1 MQLQDKNIL
10 LGVTGGIAAYKAVE
24 LLRLLKK
31 AGADV
36 TVIMTD
42 SAQKFVGKTTF
53 EVLSENP
60 VLSDLFFDTES
71 SVKHIDLA
79 TRADAVI
86 IAPATANSI
95 AKLAHGIA
103 DDALSTTLL
112 AVSCP
117 VMICPS
123 MNTDMYQN
131 IRVQRN
137 LDILEKDGW
146 HILDPDS
153 GVLACKTVGA
163 GRLPEPWF
171 IFNRIEAMLTKKD
184 LSGKKI
190 LVSAGPTIEAIDPV
204 RFVSNHSSGKMGYAI
219 AKAAE
224 KRGAQVILVSGPV
237 SLESPVGVERISVQT
252 CEEMA
257 DQMLANLE
265 PADIIIKVAAV
276 ADYKPIDPKTS
287 KIKKKDTNKDIVI
300 SMTENIDIVK
310 LIGQKKTKDQFL
322 VGFAAETDDL
332 EKNALVKIKKKNLD
346 MIAANLVGSSD
357 SGFKADTN
365 KVKLFFKDGSSFD
378 IPLMDKNDVA
388 NILIDRI
395 MDQIMDRI
403 MDRVLEKIEK

>member
-1 MQLQDKNIL
+1 MELQNKNIL
-10 LGVTGGIAAYKAVE
+10 LGVTGGIAAYKTVE

-31 AGADV
+31 AGANV
-36 TVIMTD
+36 NVIMTD

-86 IAPATANSI
+86 VAPATANI
-95 AKLAHGIA
+95 LAKFAHGIA
-103 DDALSTTLL
+103 DDALSTTML
-112 AVSCP
+112 AVTCP
-117 VMICPS
+117 VIVCPS
-123 MNTDMYQN
+123 MNTNMYQN

-153 GVLACKTVGA
+153 GALACKTVGA
-163 GRLPEPWF
+163 GRLPDPWF
-171 IFNRIEAMLTKKD
+171 IFDRALAMLTKKD

-190 LVSAGPTIEAIDPV
+190 LISAGPTVEAIDPV
-204 RFVSNHSSGKMGYAI
+204 RFVSNHSSGKMGYAV

-224 KRGAQVILVSGPV
+224 KRGAQVTLVSGPV
-237 SLESPVGVERISVQT
+237 TLESPVGVERIDVET

-257 DQMLANLE
+257 DQMLANLDHS
-265 PADIIIKVAAV
+265 DIIIKVAAV

-287 KIKKKDTNKDIVI
+287 KIKKKDNNKGLSI
-300 SMTENIDIVK
+300 SMTENLDILR
-310 LIGQKKTKDQFL
+310 LIGGKKTKDQFL

-332 EKNALVKIKKKNLD
+332 EKNALLKMRKKNLD
-346 MIAANLVGSSD
+346 MIAANIVGSSD

-365 KVKLFFKDGSSFD
+365 KVKLFFKDGSFFD
-378 IPLMDKNDVA
+378 IPLMDKNKVA
-388 NILIDRI
+388 NILIDY
-395 MDQIMDRI
+395 
-403 MDRVLEKIEK
+403 VIEKMG

>member
-1 MQLQDKNIL
+1 MELKNKNIL
-10 LGVTGGIAAYKAVE
+10 LGVTGGIAAYKTVE

-31 AGADV
+31 AGANV
-36 TVIMTD
+36 NVIMTD

-53 EVLSENP
+53 EVLSENS

-86 IAPATANSI
+86 IAPATANI
-95 AKLAHGIA
+95 VAKLAHGIA

-112 AVSCP
+112 AVTCP

-163 GRLPEPWF
+163 GRLPDPWF
-171 IFNRIEAMLTKKD
+171 IFDRIEAMLTKKD
-184 LSGKKI
+184 LKDKKI
-190 LVSAGPTIEAIDPV
+190 LISAGPTVEAIDPV
-204 RFVSNHSSGKMGYAI
+204 RFISNHSSGKMGYAI

-224 KRGAQVILVSGPV
+224 KRGGKVTLVSGPV
-237 SLESPVGVERISVQT
+237 SRKSPVGVERINVET

-257 DQMLANLE
+257 DQMLANLDQ
-265 PADIIIKVAAV
+265 ADIIIKVAAV
-276 ADYKPIDPKTS
+276 ADYRPVNPKTY
-287 KIKKKDTNKDIVI
+287 KIKKKDNNKDLFV
-300 SMTENIDIVK
+300 SMTENPDILR
-310 LIGQKKTKDQFL
+310 LIGKKKTKDQFL

-332 EKNALVKIKKKNLD
+332 ENNALLKMKKKNLD

-365 KVKLFFKDGSSFD
+365 KVKLFFRDGSFFD

-388 NILIDRI
+388 NILIDQI
-395 MDQIMDRI
+395 IDQNY
-403 MDRVLEKIEK
+403 

>member
-1 MQLQDKNIL
+1 MMELQNKNIL

-31 AGADV
+31 AGANV
-36 TVIMTD
+36 NVIMTD

-71 SVKHIDLA
+71 SVKHIELA
-79 TRADAVI
+79 TRAHAAI
-86 IAPATANSI
+86 IAPATANII

-112 AVSCP
+112 AVTCP
-117 VMICPS
+117 VLVCPS

-146 HILDPDS
+146 VILDPDS
-153 GVLACKTVGA
+153 GVLACKTIGT

-171 IFNRIEAMLTKKD
+171 IFDRVEAMLTKKD
-184 LSGKKI
+184 LRGKNI
-190 LVSAGPTIEAIDPV
+190 LVSAGPTVEPLDPV
-204 RFVSNHSSGKMGYAI
+204 RFISNHSSGKMGYAI
-219 AKAAE
+219 ARAAE
-224 KRGAQVILVSGPV
+224 KRGGQVTLVSGPV
-237 SLESPVGVERISVQT
+237 SLNAPVGVESICVQT

-257 DQMLANLE
+257 TQMLARFDQ
-265 PADIIIKVAAV
+265 ADIIIKVAAV

-287 KIKKKDTNKDIVI
+287 KIKKKENDKDLSIL
-300 SMTENIDIVK
+300 MTQNPDILK
-310 LIGQKKTKDQFL
+310 LLGKKKTKGQFL

-332 EKNALVKIKKKNLD
+332 EKNARLKMEKKNLD
-346 MIAANLVGSSD
+346 MIAANIVGSSD

-365 KVKLFFKDGSSFD
+365 KVKLFFRDGSSFD
-378 IPLMDKNDVA
+378 IPLMGKDKVA
-388 NILIDRI
+388 NILID
-395 MDQIMDRI
+395 Q
-403 MDRVLEKIEK
+403 VIEKME

>member
-1 MQLQDKNIL
+1 MKLQNKNIL

-31 AGADV
+31 AGSNV
-36 TVIMTD
+36 NVIMTD

-60 VLSDLFFDTES
+60 VLTDLFFDTES

-79 TRADAVI
+79 TGADAAI
-86 IAPATANSI
+86 IAPATANSV

-103 DDALSTTLL
+103 DDALSTTML
-112 AVSCP
+112 ALTCP

-137 LDILEKDGW
+137 LDILEKDGY

-163 GRLPEPWF
+163 GRLPDPWF
-171 IFNRIEAMLTKKD
+171 IFDRVEAMLTTKD
-184 LSGKKI
+184 LNGKKI

-204 RFVSNHSSGKMGYAI
+204 RFISNHSSGKMGYAI
-219 AKAAE
+219 AGAAE
-224 KRGAQVILVSGPV
+224 KRGGCVTLVSGPV
-237 SLESPVGVERISVQT
+237 SLETPAGVERIDVET

-257 DQMLANLE
+257 SQMLASL
-265 PADIIIKVAAV
+265 ARSDIIIKVAAV

-287 KIKKKDTNKDIVI
+287 KIKKKDKNKDISI
-300 SMTENIDIVK
+300 SMTENIDILK
-310 LIGQKKTKDQFL
+310 LIGEKKTKDQFL

-332 EKNALVKIKKKNLD
+332 EKNALLKIQKKNLD
-346 MIAANLVGSSD
+346 MIAANLVGSKD

-365 KVKLFFKDGSSFD
+365 KVKLFFKDGSFFD
-378 IPLMDKNDVA
+378 IPLMDKNNVA
-388 NILIDRI
+388 DILIDHI
-395 MDQIMDRI
+395 
-403 MDRVLEKIEK
+403 IEKQVK

>member
-1 MQLQDKNIL
+1 MALQNKNIL
-10 LGVTGGIAAYKAVE
+10 LGVTGGIAAYKSVE

-31 AGADV
+31 AGANV
-36 TVIMTD
+36 NVIMTD

-79 TRADAVI
+79 TSADAAI
-86 IAPATANSI
+86 IAPATANSA
-95 AKLAHGIA
+95 AKLARGIA

-112 AVSCP
+112 AVTCP

-137 LDILEKDGW
+137 LDILERDGW

-163 GRLPEPWF
+163 GRLPDPDF
-171 IFNRIEAMLTKKD
+171 IFDRVKAMLTKKD
-184 LSGKKI
+184 LKGKKI
-190 LVSAGPTIEAIDPV
+190 LVSAGPTVEAIDPV
-204 RFVSNHSSGKMGYAI
+204 RFVSNHSSGKMGYAV
-219 AKAAE
+219 AGAAE
-224 KRGAQVILVSGPV
+224 KRGGQVTLVSGPV
-237 SLESPVGVERISVQT
+237 NLEPPVGVTCIDVET

-257 DQMLANLE
+257 VQMTANLDQ
-265 PADIIIKVAAV
+265 ADIIVKVAAV
-276 ADYKPIDPKTS
+276 ADYKPINPKTH
-287 KIKKKDTNKDIVI
+287 KIKKKGDKKDIAI
-300 SMTENIDIVK
+300 SMSENPDILR
-310 LIGQKKTKDQFL
+310 LIGEKKTKNQFL

-332 EKNALVKIKKKNLD
+332 EKNALLKMKKKNLD
-346 MIAANLVGSSD
+346 MIAANLVGSPD

-365 KVKLFFKDGSSFD
+365 KVKLFFRDGSSFD
-378 IPLMDKNDVA
+378 IPLMGKDKVA
-388 NILIDRI
+388 DILL
-395 MDQIMDRI
+395 DQIIARFNT
-403 MDRVLEKIEK
+403 

>member
-1 MQLQDKNIL
+1 MTELQNKNIL

-24 LLRLLKK
+24 LLRLFKK
-31 AGADV
+31 AGAGV
-36 TVIMTD
+36 NVLMTD

-71 SVKHIDLA
+71 SVKHIELA

-86 IAPATANSI
+86 IAPATANTI

-112 AVSCP
+112 AVTCP
-117 VMICPS
+117 VLICPS

-163 GRLPEPWF
+163 GRLPDPWF
-171 IFNRIEAMLTKKD
+171 IFDRVGAMLVKKD
-184 LSGKKI
+184 LKGKKI
-190 LVSAGPTIEAIDPV
+190 LISAGPTVEPLDPV
-204 RFVSNHSSGKMGYAI
+204 RFISNHSSGKMGYAI
-219 AKAAE
+219 ARAAE
-224 KRGAQVILVSGPV
+224 KRGGLVTLVSGPV
-237 SLESPVGVERISVQT
+237 NIDPPVGVECIDVQT

-257 DQMLANLE
+257 MQMLANLDQ
-265 PADIIIKVAAV
+265 ADIIIKVAAV
-276 ADYKPIDPKTS
+276 ADYKPIDPKTR
-287 KIKKKDTNKDIVI
+287 KIKKKENENNLSILLTNNPDIL
-300 SMTENIDIVK
+300 EQ
-310 LIGQKKTKDQFL
+310 IGKKKTSDQFL

-332 EKNALVKIKKKNLD
+332 EKNALLKMAKKNLD
-346 MIAANLVGSSD
+346 MIAANIVGSSV
-357 SGFKADTN
+357 SGFKTDTN

-378 IPLMDKNDVA
+378 IPLMEKDKVA
-388 NILIDRI
+388 DILIDH
-395 MDQIMDRI
+395 
-403 MDRVLEKIEK
+403 VIEKME

>member
-1 MQLQDKNIL
+1 MIDLQDKNIL

-24 LLRLLKK
+24 LLRLFKK
-31 AGADV
+31 AGARV
-36 TVIMTD
+36 NVLMTG

-71 SVKHIDLA
+71 SVKHIELA

-86 IAPATANSI
+86 IAPATANTI

-112 AVSCP
+112 AVTCP
-117 VMICPS
+117 VLICPS

-163 GRLPEPWF
+163 GRLPDPWF
-171 IFNRIEAMLTKKD
+171 IFDRVEAMLVKKD
-184 LSGKKI
+184 LKGKKFLI
-190 LVSAGPTIEAIDPV
+190 SAGPTVEPLDPV
-204 RFVSNHSSGKMGYAI
+204 RFISNHSSGKMGYAI
-219 AKAAE
+219 ARAAE
-224 KRGAQVILVSGPV
+224 KRGGFVTLVSGPV
-237 SLESPVGVERISVQT
+237 NIDPPVGVECIDVQT

-257 DQMLANLE
+257 IQMLANLDQ
-265 PADIIIKVAAV
+265 ADIIIKVAAV
-276 ADYKPIDPKTS
+276 ADYKPIDPKTR
-287 KIKKKDTNKDIVI
+287 KIKKKENEKNISILLTKNPDIL
-300 SMTENIDIVK
+300 K
-310 LIGQKKTKDQFL
+310 QLGKKKTRDQFL

-332 EKNALVKIKKKNLD
+332 EKNALLKMAKKNLD
-346 MIAANLVGSSD
+346 MIAANIVGSSD
-357 SGFKADTN
+357 SGFKTDTN

-378 IPLMDKNDVA
+378 IPLMEKDKVA
-388 NILIDRI
+388 DILIDH
-395 MDQIMDRI
+395 
-403 MDRVLEKIEK
+403 VIEKME